1 MASQCPA
8 RLLRLALAYTAIG
21 LLAACGGTGAEDD
34 ASRSSAAASSATT
47 SASATPTGDAAPWF
61 CNNLQLFVSGTD
73 HLADGTVVSALEGLP
88 ADTAVSRAR
97 DSADAVRTFG
107 GLLGADLPD
116 DLIDEVAFI
125 VEGAAAY
132 DDHLE
137 TGGEVANVYDFSG
150 TSEFENARQTLRE
163 FLDGDSGCADNE

>member
-21 LLAACGGTGAEDD
+21 PLAACGGTGAEGD
-34 ASRSSAAASSATT
+34 ASRSSTAASSAT
-47 SASATPTGDAAPWF
+47 ASATPTGDAAPSF
-61 CNNLQLFVSGTD
+61 CNNLQLFVSSAD
-73 HLADGTVVSALEGLP
+73 QLADGTVVSALEGLP
-88 ADTAVSRAR
+88 AETAVSRAR

-116 DLIDEVAFI
+116 DPIDEVAVI
-125 VEGAAAY
+125 VEAAAAY

-137 TGGEVANVYDFSG
+137 TGGEVADVYDFSG

-163 FLDGDSGCADNE
+163 FLDGDGGCADIE